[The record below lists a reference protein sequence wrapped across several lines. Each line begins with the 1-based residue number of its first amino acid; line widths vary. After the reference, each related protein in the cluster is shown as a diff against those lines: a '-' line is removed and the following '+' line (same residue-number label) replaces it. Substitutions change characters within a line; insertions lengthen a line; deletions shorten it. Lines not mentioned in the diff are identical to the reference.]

1 MSSLDLSSI
10 LRDSD
15 IQTSNKL
22 NDSAIHSA
30 IRTLAENTCP
40 HSPDDADASS
50 ISVNS
55 SYSQQRS
62 RLKPGATAR
71 SDPPLQQSATS
82 RGYRVDPLV
91 DTVTFNPRSIYP
103 PVNLSKRY
111 YQQVSHEDIG
121 RNILTHESTFRSTC
135 VATPTTSNPVL
146 SFTLQRRLSSLLS
159 STGSGISAAAR
170 MSVVELNSFLESS
183 KQFSSPEIDEI
194 LIFFEYQ
201 RLAR

>member
-10 LRDSD
+10 LRDSE
-15 IQTSNKL
+15 IQISNKL

-30 IRTLAENTCP
+30 IRTLAEKTCP
-40 HSPDDADASS
+40 PSSDDADASA

-55 SYSQQRS
+55 SYSQQRA

-71 SDPPLQQSATS
+71 SDPSPRQSTTYSGHRMEPVFDA
-82 RGYRVDPLV
+82 VN
-91 DTVTFNPRSIYP
+91 FKPRSMYP
-103 PVNLSKRY
+103 PVNLSKQDYR
-111 YQQVSHEDIG
+111 QVSHEDLG
-121 RNILTHESTFRSTC
+121 RNFLTDWSTYRSTSEG
-135 VATPTTSNPVL
+135 TPDLSHPLL
-146 SFTLQRRLSSLLS
+146 SFTLQRRLSSLFS
-159 STGSGISAAAR
+159 GTGSGISAAAG

>member
-15 IQTSNKL
+15 IQISNKL
-22 NDSAIHSA
+22 SDSAIHSA
-30 IRTLAENTCP
+30 IRTLAENACP

-55 SYSQQRS
+55 SYSQQRA

-71 SDPPLQQSATS
+71 SDPSPKQNTTS
-82 RGYRVDPLV
+82 RGYRVDPPFV
-91 DTVTFNPRSIYP
+91 TVNFNPRSIYP
-103 PVNLSKRY
+103 PVNLSKQD
-111 YQQVSHEDIG
+111 YQQVSHEDNG
-121 RNILTHESTFRSTC
+121 RNFLTHGSTFRSTC
-135 VATPTTSNPVL
+135 VATPTPSSPVL
-146 SFTLQRRLSSLLS
+146 SFSLQRRLSSSLS
-159 STGSGISAAAR
+159 GTGSGISAAAR